1 MARSADGG
9 GSSVTLTPTQIALKK
24 ALAAQKVA
32 QNAVNNVAKKGTPKQ
47 KLVAAEK
54 LRLARSATAFATS
67 NNDATLTFG
76 TASEETNFL
85 MEAAESQAAT
95 GNAQATLADDGTAE
109 QTAQQTADE
118 IATNATNATTA
129 LIEEGAV
136 VSSSKTPEEIAAG
149 AAAAQA
155 KVDAANFTLAQ
166 AQKALQDLIN
176 NQAAAATAA
185 QLATAKAALEAAN
198 AATAEAAAQLAATK
212 AAAETA
218 AKTAADKAAADAAAA
233 TAATTA
239 AAKAAED
246 KAAADAKTAADALA
260 AAIAT
265 GNAAAIAAA
274 KTAKDAADK
283 AAAEAKAAADKAIAE
298 AKAAAD
304 KAIAEAKATAAAQV
318 ATAAAASTNVTGNTV
333 IPGPYAT
340 AADIAAAIDRTTAA
354 AAAKADQAAAQQ
366 KADTAAALEAKKI
379 ADRTSVIETMKVR
392 FKQYNLGSL
401 ADKITS
407 LAIDGANEATITLAL
422 QETEE
427 YKKRFSANEA
437 RLKNNLKV
445 LSPSDY
451 LNLEDGYRQVMKTY
465 GLTQFDND
473 EYVSKFIANDTS
485 APELNK
491 RITAAVDRIQNADPS
506 IAKTL
511 RDYYKI
517 KDTDLVAYILDPEK
531 NIDKLQKQIS
541 AAEIGSAA
549 GRQGLT
555 AGLTVAEQLA
565 AQGVTQAEAQK
576 GYATIADILPGAEK
590 LSNIYGKT
598 QDIYGQTE
606 GEQEVFNSLASAQ
619 RKRQRLDATE
629 RGTFGASSGMSRAS
643 LTGTKTAGQY

>member
-9 GSSVTLTPTQIALKK
+9 GSSATLTPTQIALQK
-24 ALAAQKVA
+24 ALAAQRVA
-32 QNAVNNVAKKGTPKQ
+32 QNAVNNAAKKGTPKQ
-47 KLVAAEK
+47 RLVATEK

-76 TASEETNFL
+76 TAGEETNFL
-85 MEAAESQAAT
+85 MEAAETFAAT
-95 GNAQATLADDGTAE
+95 GNAQATLADDSIAE
-109 QTAQQTADE
+109 QNAQLTAQE

-129 LIEEGAV
+129 LIDEGTV

-155 KVDAANFTLAQ
+155 KVDAANFTAAQ
-166 AQKALQDLIN
+166 ARQALQDLFN
-176 NQAAAATAA
+176 NQLAAATAT
-185 QLATAKAALEAAN
+185 QLAEAKAALDASN
-198 AATAEAAAQLAATK
+198 AAVAEAAAQLATTK

-218 AKTAADKAAADAAAA
+218 AATAA
-233 TAATTA
+233 TAATA
-239 AAKAAED
+239 AAK
-246 KAAADAKTAADALA
+246 KAADDLA
-260 AAIAT
+260 AAIAA
-265 GNAAAIAAA
+265 GNAAAVAAA

-298 AKAAAD
+298 AKA
-304 KAIAEAKATAAAQV
+304 TAAAQI
-318 ATAAAASTNVTGNTV
+318 ATAAAANINVTSNIV
-333 IPGPYAT
+333 IPGSYAT

-366 KADTAAALEAKKI
+366 KADTAAALEAKKL
-379 ADRTSVIETMKVR
+379 ADRTSVIETMKAR
-392 FKQYNLGSL
+392 FQQYNLGSL

-506 IAKTL
+506 IVKTL
-511 RDYYKI
+511 RDYYDI

-565 AQGVTQAEAQK
+565 AQGISQAEAQK
-576 GYATIADILPGAEK
+576 GYAAIADILPGAEK

-598 QDIYGQTE
+598 QDIYGQAE
-606 GEQEVFNSLASAQ
+606 GEQEMFNSLASAQ
-619 RKRQRLDATE
+619 RKRLRLEATE
-629 RGTFGASSGMSRAS
+629 KGTFGASSGMSRSS

>member
-9 GSSVTLTPTQIALKK
+9 GSSATLTPTQIALQK

-32 QNAVNNVAKKGTPKQ
+32 QNAVNNAAKKGTPKQ

-54 LRLARSATAFATS
+54 LRLARSATALATS

-76 TASEETNFL
+76 TAGEETNFL
-85 MEAAESQAAT
+85 MEAAASQAAT
-95 GNAQATLADDGTAE
+95 GNAQATLADDSIAE
-109 QTAQQTADE
+109 QNAQLTAQE

-129 LIEEGAV
+129 LIDEGAV
-136 VSSSKTPEEIAAG
+136 ISSSSARTPEEIAAA

-155 KVDAANFTLAQ
+155 KVDAANFTAAQ
-166 AQKALQDLIN
+166 ARQALQDLIN

-185 QLATAKAALEAAN
+185 QIAEAKAALDASN
-198 AATAEAAAQLAATK
+198 AATAQAAAELAAAK
-212 AAAETA
+212 VAAETA
-218 AKTAADKAAADAAAA
+218 AKAAADAA
-233 TAATTA
+233 TAA
-239 AAKAAED
+239 AAKAA
-246 KAAADAKTAADALA
+246 ADLA
-260 AAIAT
+260 AAIAA

-274 KTAKDAADK
+274 KAAQAAADK
-283 AAAEAKAAADKAIAE
+283 AIADAKADADKAIAE
-298 AKAAAD
+298 AKAAA
-304 KAIAEAKATAAAQV
+304 AAQI
-318 ATAAAASTNVTGNTV
+318 AAAASANINVTGNTV
-333 IPGPYAT
+333 IPGAYAT

-366 KADTAAALEAKKI
+366 KADTAAALEAKKL
-379 ADRTSVIETMKVR
+379 ADRTSVIETMKAR
-392 FKQYNLGSL
+392 FQQYNLGSL

-511 RDYYKI
+511 RDYYNI

-598 QDIYGQTE
+598 QDIYSQTE

-619 RKRQRLDATE
+619 RKRQKLSATE
-629 RGTFGASSGMSRAS
+629 TGTFGASSGMSRAS

>member
-1 MARSADGG
+1 MARLADGS
-9 GSSVTLTPTQIALKK
+9 GSSVTLTPTQIAVQK
-24 ALAAQKVA
+24 ALATKKAA
-32 QNAVNNVAKKGTPKQ
+32 QNDVNLAAKKGNIAQ
-47 KLVAAEK
+47 KAGAALK
-54 LRLARSATAFATS
+54 YT
-67 NNDATLTFG
+67 
-76 TASEETNFL
+76 TASDALNIAINANNAALSAGTSTAESDAL
-85 MEAAESQAAT
+85 MEAAASQAAV
-95 GNAQATLADDGTAE
+95 GQAQATLADDAITE
-109 QTAQQTADE
+109 QNAQLTAQE

-129 LIEEGAV
+129 QIEEGAV
-136 VSSSKTPEEIAAG
+136 VSSSRTPEEIAAG

-155 KVDAANFTLAQ
+155 KVDAANFTAAQ
-166 AQKALQDLIN
+166 ARQALQDLIN

-185 QLATAKAALEAAN
+185 QLAAAKTALDAAN
-198 AATAEAAAQLAATK
+198 AASAEAAAQLAATK

-218 AKTAADKAAADAAAA
+218 AANAVTAA
-233 TAATTA
+233 TAAA
-239 AAKAAED
+239 KKAAD
-246 KAAADAKTAADALA
+246 DLA
-260 AAIAT
+260 AAIAA
-265 GNAAAIAAA
+265 GNAAAVAAA

-298 AKAAAD
+298 AKA
-304 KAIAEAKATAAAQV
+304 TAAAQA
-318 ATAAAASTNVTGNTV
+318 ATAAAANTNVTGNTV

-366 KADTAAALEAKKI
+366 KADTAAALEAKKL
-379 ADRTSVIETMKVR
+379 ADRTSVIETMKAR
-392 FKQYNLGSL
+392 FQQYNLGSL

-427 YKKRFSANEA
+427 YKKRFVANDA

-491 RITAAVDRIQNADPS
+491 RITAAVDRIQNADPA

-511 RDYYKI
+511 REYYKI

-549 GRQGLT
+549 SRQGLT

-619 RKRQRLDATE
+619 RKRQKLSATE
-629 RGTFGASSGMSRAS
+629 TGTFGASSGISRAS